1 MEDRIITELNAELGC
16 DIENLSKSISL
27 VEKYA
32 NQLNVIE
39 EKVILICATFE
50 QRLNIIYRNIIQML
64 FKNNWFV
71 DVILKI
77 IYKLNH
83 LVDASK

>member
-50 QRLNIIYRNIIQML
+50 QHLNIIYRNIIQML